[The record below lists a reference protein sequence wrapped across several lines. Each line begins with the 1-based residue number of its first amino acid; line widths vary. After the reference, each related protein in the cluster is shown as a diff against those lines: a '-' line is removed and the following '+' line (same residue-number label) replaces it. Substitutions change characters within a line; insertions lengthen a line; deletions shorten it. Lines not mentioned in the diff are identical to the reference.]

1 MILIN
6 CFPICWPFQG
16 LRINCLSLA
25 LNHTFCM
32 WFWIS
37 WGDGLYGLLIW
48 GTTIREITQLDT
60 RYLYCWTVCYLIF
73 NAENVFINT
82 KHACESFSFLTF
94 QGFFLKAY
102 KALSTWL
109 CLWAGSMVTRLITA
123 LLSTCTGPR
132 QPIRRLGA
140 ASQASDWSR
149 VAAPALSQTSSV
161 TSHQLSQPLS
171 ADPDKKIY
179 PGQNRERER

>member
-1 MILIN
+1 MLLDIERRK
-6 CFPICWPFQG
+6 
-16 LRINCLSLA
+16 RIHL
-25 LNHTFCM
+25 HFC
-32 WFWIS
+32 
-37 WGDGLYGLLIW
+37 
-48 GTTIREITQLDT
+48 
-60 RYLYCWTVCYLIF
+60 
-73 NAENVFINT
+73 T
-82 KHACESFSFLTF
+82 KDACESFSFLTF
-94 QGFFLKAY
+94 QGFFLNAH

-132 QPIRRLGA
+132 QPIRRRGA

-179 PGQNRERER
+179 PGQNREREKYVSSDSFQQNRLLPRNSSKCSKRL